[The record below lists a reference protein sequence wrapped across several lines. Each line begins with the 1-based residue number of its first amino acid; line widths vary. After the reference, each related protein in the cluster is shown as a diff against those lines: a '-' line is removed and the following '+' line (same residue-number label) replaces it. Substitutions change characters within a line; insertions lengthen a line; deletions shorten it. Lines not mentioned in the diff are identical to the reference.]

1 MVESANVDNWGC
13 SLKDFPCKCVRKEE
27 INMSCKFHN
36 PYHLQHNQQPRK
48 NRIITEDKNGLFY
61 IEVKNTVKPVLSGYR
76 DETSTFIKRPF
87 RNYATVGILAP
98 Y

>member
-1 MVESANVDNWGC
+1 
-13 SLKDFPCKCVRKEE
+13 
-27 INMSCKFHN
+27 MSCKFHN

-98 Y
+98 YWLSLWDILRLISTIKRKCS